1 MRELNS
7 NAVEFAAAGTRDD
20 MADSKQELS
29 PGARIAIGA
38 AMFLLGVGIAARSA
52 DMLMHE
58 AAKLASEGMIML
70 PVGFAFAFGG
80 MLLALPL
87 RFVRTRTFVGAL
99 MVTAF
104 ALTVSW
110 IAFGPGERRFAGG
123 LGGHGTGSPIG
134 EGLGR
139 AVFGFA
145 AILLNILA
153 LLMWVRGI
161 RRHWM
166 PSPEDEAALAA
177 LREKK

>member
-7 NAVEFAAAGTRDD
+7 NAVEFASAGTRDD

-70 PVGFAFAFGG
+70 PV
-80 MLLALPL
+80 